1 MRAFNVKLILL
12 VALFVALVVKGGQ
25 LFSAEGV
32 QAMTRLVEK
41 ERPAAAQ
48 DSTPPRPIEEEF
60 RGISPRPELSELAA
74 PARKTVKPASKQAA
88 RKPGKPQPAA
98 SEAAKKT
105 AKKG

>member
-12 VALFVALVVKGGQ
+12 MALFVALVVKGGQ

-41 ERPAAAQ
+41 DRPAVQ
-48 DSTPPRPIEEEF
+48 ESTPPRPIEEEF

-74 PARKTVKPASKQAA
+74 PARKTVKPASKQVA

>member
-12 VALFVALVVKGGQ
+12 VALFAALVVKGGQ

-41 ERPAAAQ
+41 DRPIVQ
-48 DSTPPRPIEEEF
+48 ESTPPRPIEEEF
-60 RGISPRPELSELAA
+60 RGLSPRPELSELAA
-74 PARKTVKPASKQAA
+74 PARKMVKSASKQVA

-98 SEAAKKT
+98 EAPKKP
-105 AKKG
+105 ARKG